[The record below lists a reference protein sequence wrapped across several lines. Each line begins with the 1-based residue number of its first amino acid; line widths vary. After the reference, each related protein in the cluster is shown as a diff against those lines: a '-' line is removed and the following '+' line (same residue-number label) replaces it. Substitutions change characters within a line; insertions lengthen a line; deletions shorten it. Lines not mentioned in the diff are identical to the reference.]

1 MILVRYA
8 VVPVVLL
15 LGLGVSACSDGG
27 SKPPEGS
34 AGQGTGGVG
43 PSGGAA
49 TNAGSAG
56 VATSGAAGSG
66 SVAGAPGGGAAQGG
80 GSGSGGA
87 SSGGAGSSAGGGGS
101 SAAGSSGSGPAGGA
115 GWVDP
120 GTEGDGDFEVGPS
133 YTDSPDLTVRSGA
146 PEGFDTS
153 FDWGSE
159 KSEIFS
165 GDDFDPP
172 LSFDRRITVFIPS
185 QYRDG
190 SEAPF
195 MVSSDGFYGG
205 LKNVVRNLAGNPSPD
220 RRVPPLVII
229 GIQNGP
235 NDRPSERSL
244 EYDTVSDRYW
254 RFVTQEVLPAVESH
268 AAIKA
273 RFPNFKL
280 TRDPNGR
287 GGYGCSSGGPAVF
300 GLAWFGD
307 FNRVFSFSGSY
318 TALQTSEEHPD
329 GAWEYPDM
337 IAAAPLRPQLRV
349 FLHVGER
356 DNGYDRPATD
366 TRNWVSANRRMAA
379 ALKAKGNHYRF
390 VFAKGGGHCGDPPGP
405 RNQIMPESL
414 IWLWRGWSGYPAP

>member
-1 MILVRYA
+1 MMLIRYPWVT
-8 VVPVVLL
+8 VVWL
-15 LGLGVSACSDGG
+15 LGSGAGACSDDG
-27 SKPPEGS
+27 PETLDGT

-43 PSGGAA
+43 QSGGAA
-49 TNAGSAG
+49 ANGGTVGFAN
-56 VATSGAAGSG
+56 GAAGSG
-66 SVAGAPGGGAAQGG
+66 SVAGAPGGGALQNG
-80 GSGSGGA
+80 GSASSAAAGSGA
-87 SSGGAGSSAGGGGS
+87 SSGGSGAGSGGTD
-101 SAAGSSGSGPAGGA
+101 
-115 GWVDP
+115 WVDP
-120 GTEGDGDFEVGPS
+120 GTEGDGDFEVGPD
-133 YTDSPDLTVRSGA
+133 YTDSPDLTVRPNA

-153 FDWGSE
+153 FDWGSA

-172 LSFDRRITVFIPS
+172 LSFPRKITVFVPS
-185 QYRDG
+185 QYVDG
-190 SEAPF
+190 AEAPF

-205 LKNVVRNLAGNPSPD
+205 LKNVVRNLADDPVAD

-235 NDRPSERSL
+235 NERPSQRGL

-268 AAIKA
+268 GPLKA

-318 TALQTSEEHPD
+318 TALQSTEEHPN

-356 DNGYDRPATD
+356 DNGYELPADD

-390 VFAKGGGHCGDPPGP
+390 VFAKAGGHCGDPPGP

-414 IWLWRGWSGYPAP
+414 IWLWRGYRAP